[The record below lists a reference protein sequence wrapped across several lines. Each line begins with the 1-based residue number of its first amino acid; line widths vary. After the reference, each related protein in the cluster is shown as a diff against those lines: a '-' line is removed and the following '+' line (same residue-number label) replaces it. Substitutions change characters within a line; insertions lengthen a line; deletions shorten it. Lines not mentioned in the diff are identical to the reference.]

1 MSTELKNIVIV
12 GASVAG
18 ANAARAL
25 SKSLPATHR
34 VVLIE
39 ANEEAYYPIAALRA
53 AVVPGYE
60 KNVFEPLK
68 TFFGQPDKTRHIVR
82 AGTRVTEITN
92 TDVAV
97 KALSGEEERIPFE
110 YAILATGSKYG
121 APARAASPKADEARA
136 ALVKLQEQIAA
147 SKNVLIIGGGEV
159 GVEFAGE
166 IRAQYWHPEEQKKIT
181 IVSRGEQLIAKDT
194 PLKLHN
200 KLHSQLKSLDVT
212 VLLGDSVELGDDENK
227 TGPLVEARTYT
238 TKNGTTIADVDFVVL
253 AVGTKPDAEL
263 FAKADAAGVVDGQV
277 AVDPK
282 TLRVKSTVLTNW
294 FAAGDV
300 TNAPGNK
307 TWVNGESGGQVA
319 AANVLSLVKG
329 GNGDAKSFGPMNV
342 TVVPLGPNKGA
353 SSLFGWV
360 FGEWITAIVKS
371 RTLFVFKFRA
381 LFKA

>member
-92 TDVAV
+92 MDVAV

-263 FAKADAAGVVDGQV
+263 FAKADAAG
-277 AVDPK
+277 
-282 TLRVKSTVLTNW
+282 
-294 FAAGDV
+294 DV